1 MARAPYSTRVRPP
14 YPLEIVLLLPKFLT
28 GRRLPADWM
37 PRTAQEHGIDRPA
50 LLIAMLIERAGEGGL
65 PERRVYSVYSTK
77 VDTSAPALAAAQGA
91 GLIAKREDRWFA
103 TQRGREL
110 ALQLRKASDEHLGTV
125 ATMPPDDA
133 GRLSELLERAF
144 QAATRAA
151 EPAVK
156 DRLPLGLGFRRGH
169 TPSSVLAAIDQAIYG
184 LWMFRDD
191 CHIAAWRGAGL
202 DGPTLD
208 VLTRIWREQPGSL
221 DELAPTLMQQR
232 PLDVSAAVARLRADG
247 LVERDELR
255 VTERGRAMRE
265 GIEAET
271 DRLFFTPWPE
281 DVGSEGTWIRQRLE
295 QVVASVS

>member
-1 MARAPYSTRVRPP
+1 
-14 YPLEIVLLLPKFLT
+14 
-28 GRRLPADWM
+28 M
-37 PRTAQEHGIDRPA
+37 PRIAQELGVDRPA
-50 LLIAMLIERAGEGGL
+50 LLVAMLIERAGAGGL

-77 VDTSAPALAAAQGA
+77 LDTSAPALAAAQGA
-91 GLIAKREDRWFA
+91 KLITKREGRWVA
-103 TQRGREL
+103 TEHGRDL
-110 ALQLRKASDEHLGTV
+110 ALRSRKASDEHLGTV
-125 ATMPPDDA
+125 ATIPPDEA
-133 GRLSELLERAF
+133 VRLGELLERAF
-144 QAATRAA
+144 QAATRAT

-156 DRLPLGLGFRRGH
+156 DRVPLGLGFRHGH
-169 TPSSVLAAIDQAIYG
+169 TPSHALATIDQAVYG

-221 DELAPTLMQQR
+221 DELAPTLLQQR
-232 PLDVSAAVARLRADG
+232 PEDVRAAVERLRADG
-247 LVERDELR
+247 LVERDALR
-255 VTERGRAMRE
+255 VTERGRATRE

-281 DVGSEGTWIRQRLE
+281 DLGAQGTWIHERLE